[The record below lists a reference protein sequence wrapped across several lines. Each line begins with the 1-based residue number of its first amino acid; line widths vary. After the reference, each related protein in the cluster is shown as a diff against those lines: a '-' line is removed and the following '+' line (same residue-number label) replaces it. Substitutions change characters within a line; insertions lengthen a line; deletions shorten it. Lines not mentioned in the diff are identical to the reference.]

1 MTPERRSERVL
12 QGLGVSPG
20 IAIGPAHV
28 RVSGTVD
35 VPSYAIAARDVVAE
49 IARFDDAVDR
59 AKRQIGKLRAK
70 ARGMNGAAGEELSLL
85 LEAHAQMLG
94 DSRLLRGARKRIENG
109 RINAEAALEAEIA
122 DIARAFAAMNDHYL
136 AARLEDIRGVS
147 TRLMRNLTRTPVKP
161 FSAAPKGAIIVADQ
175 ITPADAAQMDPARIV
190 GCAAAQGGAEGH
202 TAIMARALGLPTV
215 LGIAG
220 LMEHARGA
228 AGVIVDGD
236 AGRVIIDPTPAT
248 LAAYERRREERHRE
262 RRRLVRLRD
271 LPAVT
276 RDGAEINLQANVELP
291 IEMDGVRA
299 AGAAGVGLLR
309 TEFMFMNRDDL
320 PSEDEQARELT
331 RVVAAMDGHPVTI
344 RTLDI
349 GAEKLAAAVT
359 GDIGEGAASALGLR
373 GIRLSLKQ
381 SDVLETQFRAIL
393 RAAAHG
399 PVRILLPMVTT
410 PSEVRR
416 AREILGHAAHR
427 LRRKR
432 APAPETLPPV
442 GAMIEV
448 PGAAL
453 AADALAKTC
462 DFFAI
467 GSNDLTMYTL
477 AIDRANEA
485 VASLFDPLHPA
496 VLRLMQFA
504 VEAGLRAGI
513 PVSIC
518 GEIAGDPRFAALL
531 VGLGFKELSM
541 TASSIPRVKQRVRA
555 MDALAA
561 RRRAQLIM
569 DQTDSGRISMLMDD
583 FNALQE

>member
-1 MTPERRSERVL
+1 MTPERRPERVL

-20 IAIGPAHV
+20 IAIGPAYV

-35 VPSYAIAARDVVAE
+35 VPSYAVAARDVGAE
-49 IARFDDAVDR
+49 IARLDDAVDR

-70 ARGMNGAAGEELSLL
+70 ARGMNGAAGEELGLL
-85 LEAHAQMLG
+85 LEAHVHMLG
-94 DSRLLRGARKRIENG
+94 DSRLLRGARRRIEDG

-122 DIARAFAAMNDHYL
+122 DLARAFAAMNDPYL
-136 AARLEDIRGVS
+136 AARLEDIRGVG
-147 TRLMRNLTRTPVKP
+147 TRLMRTLTRAPVKP

-220 LMEHARGA
+220 LLEHAESGT
-228 AGVIVDGD
+228 VMIVDGN
-236 AGRVIIDPTPAT
+236 AGRVIVDPTPAT

-262 RRRLVRLRD
+262 SRRLVRLRD
-271 LPAVT
+271 LPAMT
-276 RDGAEINLQANVELP
+276 SDGTEINLQANVELP
-291 IEMDGVRA
+291 IEMEGVRA

-309 TEFMFMNRDDL
+309 TEFMFMNRGDL
-320 PSEDEQARELT
+320 PSEDEQAREMI
-331 RVVAAMDGHPVTI
+331 RVVAAMDGRPVTI

-349 GAEKLAAAVT
+349 GAEKLAVAVT
-359 GDIGEGAASALGLR
+359 GDIGEAAAGALGLR
-373 GIRLSLKQ
+373 GIRLSLKK

-410 PSEVRR
+410 PGEVRR

-432 APAPETLPPV
+432 VPAAEALPPV

-496 VLRLMQFA
+496 VLRLMQFSA
-504 VEAGLRAGI
+504 EAGLRAGI

-541 TASSIPRVKQRVRA
+541 AAASLPRVKQRIRA

-561 RRRAQLIM
+561 RRRALLIM
-569 DQTDSGRISMLMDD
+569 DQTDAGRISMLLDD